1 MDFGRKVT
9 HFFRDNN
16 ELRKIFIKYLELMA
30 ETCTFAQNKTLP
42 YMKMSL
48 LLSAGAMSAMLMSFT
63 PIDEEKY
70 DFPFMNPNL
79 PTEQR
84 VEDLLSRLTPEE
96 KVGMMMNRSMAV
108 DRLGIPAYN
117 WWGEACHGLMG
128 VSDVTVFPQCIA
140 LASTFDDDAELKAYT
155 MVSDEAR
162 GRYNSLPRTGDI
174 GPYVSW
180 LPNLTFWA
188 PNVNIFR
195 DPRWGRGQ
203 ETYGED
209 PYLTSRMGLNVVKG
223 MQGNDSRYY
232 KTHACAKHFAIHSG
246 PEPLRHK
253 YNAEPTGRDL
263 WETYLPAFKT
273 LVTEGNVQEVMCAYS
288 AYEGEP
294 CCTSSRLLIDILRV
308 RWNYQGLVVSD
319 CDAIND
325 FYNTWAHG
333 THSDAVSASTDAVRN
348 GTDLE
353 CGKSYQSLIEALKQ
367 GKIDEKE
374 LDTSLRRLI
383 KGRIELGM
391 FDPDELNPYFA
402 IKGDVVDCQA
412 HRDHALLLAR
422 ESQILLKNKGNILPL
437 SKDLKKIV
445 IVGPNA
451 DDAEM
456 MRGNYSGTP
465 THCITLLQ
473 GIKDKMPNAQVD
485 WIKGCDIENEY
496 IMIPKM
502 QLVKGNGKDGFYA
515 EYFASTDWSGNTVR
529 TDNLT
534 AINFMTDGGYGFGDG
549 VPSSDFTARYTGKI
563 TADFTGD
570 LCFAMSGTE
579 YTVKVNGET
588 IGESPKGMMMFR
600 RRGPVEVIK
609 SVTKGETYDVEILY
623 KSAAAGQNSRLSI
636 DVTERRK
643 AEFDELKK
651 QVMDYDA
658 VIYAGGITSHQEGEG
673 FERANIELPAVQ
685 QRLLKALSETGKPIV
700 YVNFSGSCIA
710 LESVEPYYTAL
721 LQSFYPGQEGGTAI
735 ADVLFGDF
743 NPSGK
748 LPVTF
753 YRSTDQLPDFLD
765 YSMNNRTY
773 RYFQGDPLYA
783 FGYGQSYTNFKFG
796 KAKLSKK
803 SIKAGS
809 SVDITIPVSNVGKMD
824 GAEVVQVYV
833 SSLTNPEAPIKA
845 LKAYRRV
852 EVGAGQ
858 SASVTLTL
866 APESFAY
873 YKAEVDDLEI
883 FPGKYVIYYGNSSRT
898 KDLQALS
905 FEVK

>member
-1 MDFGRKVT
+1 
-9 HFFRDNN
+9 
-16 ELRKIFIKYLELMA
+16 
-30 ETCTFAQNKTLP
+30 
-42 YMKMSL
+42 
-48 LLSAGAMSAMLMSFT
+48 MLMSFA
-63 PIDEEKY
+63 PIEESES
-70 DFPFMNPNL
+70 FPFMD
-79 PTEQR
+79 PTLSVEKR
-84 VEDLLSRLTPEE
+84 VDDLISRLTPEE

-223 MQGNDSRYY
+223 MQGSDSKYY

-253 YNAEPTGRDL
+253 FNAEPTGRDL

-333 THSDAVSASTDAVRN
+333 THPDAISASTDAVRN

-353 CGKSYQSLIEALKQ
+353 CGKSYQSLVEALKQ

-374 LDTSLRRLI
+374 LDVSLRRLI
-383 KGRIELGM
+383 KARIELGM
-391 FDPDELNPYFA
+391 FDPDEMNPYFA

-422 ESQILLKNKGNILPL
+422 EAQILLKNQDNVLPL
-437 SKDLKKIV
+437 SKGLKKVV

-451 DDAEM
+451 DDPEM

-473 GIKDKMPNAQVD
+473 GIKDKLPGAQVD

-502 QLVKGNGKDGFYA
+502 PLVKANGKDGFYA
-515 EYFASTDWSGNTVR
+515 EYFASNDWTGETVR

-549 VPSSDFTARYTGKI
+549 VPSSDFTARYTGKV
-563 TADFTGD
+563 TPDFTGD
-570 LCFAMSGTE
+570 LCLSINGTQ
-579 YTVKVNGET
+579 YVVKINGET
-588 IGESPKGMMMFR
+588 VAEFPKKLSFQFVPGMELTAEQQAELRASGAFG
-600 RRGPVEVIK
+600 RRGPREIITEVK
-609 SVTKGETYDVEILY
+609 QGETYDVEILY
-623 KSAAAGQNSRLSI
+623 KSATAGQNSRLSI

-651 QVMDYDA
+651 QVMAYDV
-658 VIYAGGITSHQEGEG
+658 VIYAGGITSSQEGEG
-673 FERANIELPAVQ
+673 HERANIELPAVQ

-700 YVNFSGSCIA
+700 YVNFSGSCVA
-710 LESVEPYYTAL
+710 LESVEPYYAAL
-721 LQSFYPGQEGGTAI
+721 LQCFYPGQEGGTAI

-753 YRSTDQLPDFLD
+753 YKSSDQLPDFQD

-773 RYFQGDPLYA
+773 RYFEGEPLYA
-783 FGYGQSYTNFKFG
+783 FGYGKSYTKFQFG

-803 SIKAGS
+803 SVKAGEG
-809 SVDITIPVSNVGKMD
+809 VDITIPVTNTGNMD

-833 SSLTNPEAPIKA
+833 KSLSNPDAPIKS

-852 EVGAGQ
+852 DVAAGQ
-858 SASVTLTL
+858 TATVTLTI
-866 APESFAY
+866 APDAFAY
-873 YKAEVDDLEI
+873 YDSKVDDLSI
-883 FPGKYVIYYGNSSRT
+883 FPGKYEILYGNSSRAA
-898 KDLQALS
+898 DLQPLS

>member
-1 MDFGRKVT
+1 MK
-9 HFFRDNN
+9 
-16 ELRKIFIKYLELMA
+16 
-30 ETCTFAQNKTLP
+30 KTLP
-42 YMKMSL
+42 NIATAL
-48 LLSAGAMSAMLMSFT
+48 VAALLSVAPVVAQ
-63 PIDEEKY
+63 EQ
-70 DFPFMNPNL
+70 FPFMD
-79 PTEQR
+79 PTLSVEKR
-84 VEDLLSRLTPEE
+84 VDDLISRLTPEE

-108 DRLGIPAYN
+108 ERLGIPAYT

-140 LASTFDDDAELKAYT
+140 LASTFDDENELKAYS

-209 PYLTSRMGLNVVKG
+209 PYLSSRMGLNVVKG
-223 MQGNDSRYY
+223 MQGNDPKYY

-253 YNAEPTGRDL
+253 FNAEPTGRDL

-273 LVTEGNVQEVMCAYS
+273 LVVDGNVQEVMCAYS
-288 AYEGEP
+288 AYEGAP
-294 CCTSSRLLIDILRV
+294 CCTSDRLLIDILRV
-308 RWNYQGLVVSD
+308 KWGYKGLVVSD

-325 FYNTWAHG
+325 FYNKWAHG
-333 THSDAVSASTDAVRN
+333 THENAVVASAAAVRS

-353 CGKSYQSLIEALKQ
+353 CGKSYQSLNEGLKN
-367 GKIDEKE
+367 GVIKEDE
-374 LDTSLRRLI
+374 LDVSLRRLI
-383 KGRIELGM
+383 KARIELGM
-391 FDPDELNPYFA
+391 FDPDEMNPYFA

-412 HRDHALLLAR
+412 HRDQALLLAR
-422 ESQILLKNKGNILPL
+422 EAMVMLKNDNNALPL
-437 SKDLKKIV
+437 SKNIKKIV
-445 IVGPNA
+445 VVGPNA

-465 THCITLLQ
+465 THCVTLLQ

-485 WIKGCDIENEY
+485 WIKGCDIENEF

-502 QLVKGNGKDGFYA
+502 QLVKANGKDGFYA
-515 EYFASTDWSGNTVR
+515 EYFASQDWTGETVR

-534 AINFMTDGGYGFGDG
+534 SINMMTDGGYGFGEG
-549 VPSSDFTARYTGKI
+549 VPSSDFSARYTGSMVS
-563 TADFTGD
+563 DFDGQ
-570 LCFAMSGTE
+570 LCISISGTQ
-579 YTVKVNGET
+579 YVVKVNGET
-588 IGESPKGMMMFR
+588 LAEFPKKLSFEFKMGMELTEAQRKELAESGMGFG
-600 RRGPVEVIK
+600 RRGPREIYKDVK
-609 SVTKGETYDVEILY
+609 KGEKCDIEILY
-623 KSAAAGQNSRLSI
+623 KSATAGQNSRLTI

-651 QVMDYDA
+651 QVMAYDA
-658 VIYAGGITSHQEGEG
+658 VIYAGGITSSQEGEG
-673 FERANIELPAVQ
+673 HERATIELPAVQ
-685 QRLLKALSETGKPIV
+685 QRCLKALSETGKPVV

-710 LESVEPYYTAL
+710 LADVEPYYSAL
-721 LQSFYPGQEGGTAI
+721 VQAWYPGQEGGTAI

-753 YRSTDQLPDFLD
+753 YKSTSQLPDFLD

-783 FGYGQSYTNFKFG
+783 FGYGLSYTKFQFG
-796 KAKLSKK
+796 KATLSKK
-803 SIKAGS
+803 AIKAGEG
-809 SVDITIPVSNVGKMD
+809 VNITVPVTNAGNMN

-833 SSLTNPEAPIKA
+833 KSLTNPDAPIKS
-845 LKAYRRV
+845 LKAYQRV
-852 EVGAGQ
+852 EVGAGKT
-858 SASVTLTL
+858 ANVTLSL
-866 APESFAY
+866 APDAFAY
-873 YKAEVDDLEI
+873 YKASEDDLAV
-883 FPGKYVIYYGNSSRT
+883 FPCKY
-898 KDLQALS
+898 
-905 FEVK
+905 

>member
-1 MDFGRKVT
+1 MK
-9 HFFRDNN
+9 
-16 ELRKIFIKYLELMA
+16 K
-30 ETCTFAQNKTLP
+30 QNLI
-42 YMKMSL
+42 SAGI
-48 LLSAGAMSAMLMSFT
+48 LSACFLSVSLANAQ
-63 PIDEEKY
+63 ENY
-70 DFPFMNPNL
+70 PFMDPNL
-79 PTEQR
+79 PVEQR
-84 VEDLLSRLTPEE
+84 VDDLIKRLTPEE

-140 LASTFDDDAELKAYT
+140 LASTFDDENELKAYS

-209 PYLTSRMGLNVVKG
+209 PYLSSRMGLNVVKG

-253 YNAEPTGRDL
+253 FNAEPTGRDL

-273 LVTEGNVQEVMCAYS
+273 LVTEGDVQEVMCAYS
-288 AYEGEP
+288 AYEGVP
-294 CCTSSRLLIDILRV
+294 CCTSDRLLIDILRV
-308 RWNYQGLVVSD
+308 KWGYKGLVVSD

-325 FYNTWAHG
+325 FYNKWAHG
-333 THSDAVSASTDAVRN
+333 THENAVVASTAAVRS

-353 CGKSYQSLIEALKQ
+353 CGKSYQTLNQGLSEGLIKE
-367 GKIDEKE
+367 DE
-374 LDTSLRRLI
+374 LDVSLRRLI
-383 KGRIELGM
+383 KARIELGM
-391 FDPDELNPYFA
+391 FDPDEMNPYFA

-412 HRDHALLLAR
+412 HRDQALLLAR
-422 ESQILLKNKGNILPL
+422 EGLVMLKNENNALPL
-437 SKDLKKIV
+437 SKDIKKIV
-445 IVGPNA
+445 VVGPNA

-465 THCITLLQ
+465 THCVTLLQ

-502 QLVKGNGKDGFYA
+502 QLVNAENKAGFYA
-515 EYFASTDWSGNTVR
+515 QYYASEDWSGETVR
-529 TDNLT
+529 TENLT
-534 AINFMTDGGYGFGDG
+534 SINMMTDGGYGFGDG
-549 VPSSDFTARYTGKI
+549 VPASDFTARYKGEMVS
-563 TADFTGD
+563 DFDGQ
-570 LCFAMSGTE
+570 LCVSVSGNE
-579 YTVKVNGET
+579 YEVKVNGE
-588 IGESPKGMMMFR
+588 SLSKFPVKLSFQFRPGMELTAEQQAELAASGMGFG
-600 RRGPVEVIK
+600 RRGPREIYKDVK
-609 SVTKGETYDVEILY
+609 KGEKYAIEILY
-623 KSAAAGQNSRLSI
+623 KAAKAGQNSRLSI

-651 QVMDYDA
+651 QVMAYDA
-658 VIYAGGITSHQEGEG
+658 VIYAGGITSSQEGEG
-673 FERANIELPAVQ
+673 HERATIELPAVQ
-685 QRLLKALSETGKPIV
+685 QRCLKALNETGKPII

-710 LESVEPYYTAL
+710 LADVEPYYSAL
-721 LQSFYPGQEGGTAI
+721 VQAWYPGQEGGTAI

-753 YRSTDQLPDFLD
+753 YKSTNQLPDFLD

-783 FGYGQSYTNFKFG
+783 FGYGMSYSKFNFG

-803 SIKAGS
+803 SIKAGE
-809 SVDITIPVSNVGKMD
+809 SVDITIPVTNNGTMN
-824 GAEVVQVYV
+824 GGEVVQVYV
-833 SSLTNPEAPIKA
+833 KSLTNPDAPIKS
-845 LKAYRRV
+845 LKAYKRV
-852 EVGAGQ
+852 EIAAG
-858 SASVTLTL
+858 STENVTLNI

-873 YKAEVDDLEI
+873 YSSKVDDLEI
-883 FPGKYVIYYGNSSRT
+883 FPGQYEILYGNSSRT
-898 KDLQALS
+898 QDLQSIS